1 MSARSAFIATD
12 YGCGHSVSRA
22 EQNVPA
28 MAADPTHGLLLFAQR
43 EYRVLDGEK
52 SWSGGLGI
60 YDYRQNKNRLFQIHE
75 GLPSNDVTAVAMD
88 GTVAWVGGR
97 GFVAVVDVQERK
109 VLRILRQCVDR
120 RVPHRPS
127 SDRVRCSIELRRPWV
142 GYKIG
147 ISALPAELAKK
158 FGTGCD

>member
-1 MSARSAFIATD
+1 MNEFVNFGKR
-12 YGCGHSVSRA
+12 
-22 EQNVPA
+22 NVELPA
-28 MAADPTHGLLLFAQR
+28 D
-43 EYRVLDGEK
+43 RVLDGEK

-109 VLRILRQCVDR
+109 VLRIAYVSASRIR
-120 RVPHRPS
+120 TSISPS
-127 SDRVRCSIELRRPWV
+127 GTSDARCSSTSR
-142 GYKIG
+142 
-147 ISALPAELAKK
+147 SS
-158 FGTGCD
+158 